1 MEKSTGRTIRLGV
14 MVVIGALLLS
24 IAAYLIGQKQDMF
37 STTFM
42 LRATFNNINGLQA
55 GNNVRLSGI
64 NVGSVVSVEIQSD
77 SAIEVTMRIRENV
90 RKFIRKNAVA
100 SIGTDGLMG
109 NMLVNLNPVGL
120 TSPAVENNDLLPTFT
135 KIKTDDI
142 LKTLNVTN
150 ENAAMLTSDLLEV
163 IQSIRHGKGTIS
175 SLVYDTVLRNQFSMA
190 VYNLKVA
197 TERTNDLLKIV
208 ENITGEI
215 NQGKGL
221 AGWLAKDTI
230 SRLKVDKMLTNL
242 QVSTSSLKQSA
253 DSLQGFVDKINSGK
267 GTLPALMYDT
277 TMANNLRKTL
287 SNLNKGTAKF
297 DENMEALK
305 HNFLTRKYFRQK
317 EKEKK

>member
-1 MEKSTGRTIRLGV
+1 
-14 MVVIGALLLS
+14 MVVAGGILFA

-37 STTFM
+37 STTFT
-42 LRATFNNINGLQA
+42 LRAAFNNVNGLQA

-77 SAIEVTMRIRENV
+77 STIEITLRIKENV
-90 RKFIRKNAVA
+90 RKFIRKDAIA

-109 NMLVNLNPVGL
+109 NMLVNLNPAGF
-120 TSPAVENNDLLPTFT
+120 TAPIVENNDLLPTFS

-150 ENAAMLTSDLLEV
+150 ENAAMLTSDLLEI

-175 SLVYDTVLRNQFSMA
+175 SLVYDTLLRNQFSMA
-190 VYNLKVA
+190 VYNLKEA
-197 TERTNDLLKIV
+197 TQKTTELLSMV
-208 ENITGEI
+208 QNITHEI

-221 AGWLAKDTI
+221 AGWLAKDTLSKI
-230 SRLKVDKMLTNL
+230 KVDKMLADL
-242 QVSTSSLKQSA
+242 QVSTASLKKSS
-253 DSLQGFVDKINSGK
+253 DSLQVFVNKVNNGA
-267 GTLPALMYDT
+267 GTIPALMYDT
-277 TMANNLRKTL
+277 AMANNLRKTL
-287 SNLNKGTAKF
+287 SNLSSGTAKF

-317 EKEKK
+317 EKEK